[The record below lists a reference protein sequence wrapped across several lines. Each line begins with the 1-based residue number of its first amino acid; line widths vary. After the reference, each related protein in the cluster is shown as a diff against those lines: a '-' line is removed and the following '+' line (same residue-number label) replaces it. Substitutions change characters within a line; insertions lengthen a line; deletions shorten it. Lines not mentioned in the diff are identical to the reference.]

1 MTFPKIPKYF
11 SRQAQVAM
19 LGYLVLAVAILL
31 PINLNIKEYNLS
43 ERVLS
48 LLMML
53 MPMIVSVYTINCLVT
68 GSSKGGMPCDVLAWL
83 NSGSI
88 LVWSILVLI
97 LTLLM
102 YSGTG
107 VVSNNMVLKNNNP
120 TTSEKPTPVVEKPA
134 PVVEQPAP
142 VVEQPTPVVEQ
153 PTPVVE
159 QPTPAPVKMNGVPGN
174 GNDVMYAAI

>member
-43 ERVLS
+43 ERILS

-53 MPMIVSVYTINCLVT
+53 LPMIVSVYTINCLVT

-120 TTSEKPTPVVEKPA
+120 TTSEQPAPVVEQPT

-153 PTPVVE
+153 PA
-159 QPTPAPVKMNGVPGN
+159 PAPVKMNGVPGN